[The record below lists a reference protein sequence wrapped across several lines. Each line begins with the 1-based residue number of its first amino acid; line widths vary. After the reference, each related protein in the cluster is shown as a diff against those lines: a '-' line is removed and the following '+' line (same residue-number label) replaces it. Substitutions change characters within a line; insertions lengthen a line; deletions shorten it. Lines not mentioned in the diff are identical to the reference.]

1 MATGSCQGI
10 MRSIATTEILPW
22 LQLAAVMI
30 VGKNGAGALHTRI
43 RPFSV
48 GPSRCAADSTVQD
61 YHQAVYT
68 RPLNTIADPDPSPI
82 AMPAQHQLH
91 FLRP

>member
-30 VGKNGAGALHTRI
+30 GGKNGAGALHTRI

-48 GPSRCAADSTVQD
+48 RRIGKNERNLS
-61 YHQAVYT
+61 AVDPIS
-68 RPLNTIADPDPSPI
+68 PLKS
-82 AMPAQHQLH
+82 
-91 FLRP
+91 